1 MVITHGIRAQN
12 GHRIY
17 LRSDRYPL
25 QGPEVAYDIWAIHA
39 LHKNNE
45 TTNETI
51 DNVKTIVSAI
61 V

>member
-1 MVITHGIRAQN
+1 MGYGHKMDIAYIFAQ
-12 GHRIY
+12 
-17 LRSDRYPL
+17 DRYPL